1 MRGIGFLTVFGLGCL
16 LLQFPV
22 SSSAVDYV
30 MHHGQSVANSEDPQ
44 VCLTCHALYAEIN
57 HHSILM
63 NYPPRRKEN
72 QFKPLESLTAAGGR
86 LYNGYITCASCH
98 NLITTTSAHL
108 ITDTSES
115 KLCFVCHQ
123 K

>member
-1 MRGIGFLTVFGLGCL
+1 MRGISFLTVFGMGFF

-44 VCLTCHALYAEIN
+44 VCLACHAGFAEKN
-57 HHSILM
+57 HHQILM

-72 QFKPLESLTAAGGR
+72 QFTTLESLLAAGGR
-86 LYNGYITCASCH
+86 LYHGYITCASCH
-98 NLITTTSAHL
+98 NLLITTSAHL
-108 ITDTSES
+108 IADPGES
-115 KLCFVCHQ
+115 KLCFVCHR